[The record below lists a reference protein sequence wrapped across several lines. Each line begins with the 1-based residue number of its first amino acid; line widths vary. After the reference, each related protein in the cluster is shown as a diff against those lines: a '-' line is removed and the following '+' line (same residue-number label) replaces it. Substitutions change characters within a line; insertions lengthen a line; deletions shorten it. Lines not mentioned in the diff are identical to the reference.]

1 MEYLEINGWKIYF
14 HACFTA
20 QLMQLVAEVA
30 TLKASQP
37 EEYRKKK
44 PTKLLAAIT
53 RVVREVIAADP
64 LGPQFR
70 HGGTL
75 GDEHKHWF
83 RAKFL
88 QQFRLF
94 YRCSEQHK
102 TVILGWVN
110 DEHSLRAYDSKTDAY
125 KIFAKMLAAGHPPDD
140 WDALLQE
147 ARTHMPSLQI
157 ELLSGVR

>member
-1 MEYLEINGWKIYF
+1 
-14 HACFTA
+14 
-20 QLMQLVAEVA
+20 
-30 TLKASQP
+30 
-37 EEYRKKK
+37 
-44 PTKLLAAIT
+44 LLAAIT

-64 LGPQFR
+64 SEPQFR

-147 ARTHMPSLQI
+147 ARAHMPSLQI

>member
-1 MEYLEINGWKIYF
+1 
-14 HACFTA
+14 
-20 QLMQLVAEVA
+20 V
-30 TLKASQP
+30 
-37 EEYRKKK
+37 
-44 PTKLLAAIT
+44 LLAAIT

-64 LGPQFR
+64 SGPQFR

-110 DEHSLRAYDSKTDAY
+110 DEHSLRAYNSKTDAY

-147 ARTHMPSLQI
+147 ARAHMPSLQI
-157 ELLSGVR
+157 ELLSGGSLILLRLLPRIALKNAHAINSMGLVVRGFS